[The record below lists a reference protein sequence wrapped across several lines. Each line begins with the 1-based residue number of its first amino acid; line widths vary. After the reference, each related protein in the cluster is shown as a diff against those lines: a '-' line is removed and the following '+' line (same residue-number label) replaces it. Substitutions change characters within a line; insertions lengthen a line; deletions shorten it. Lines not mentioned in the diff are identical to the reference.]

1 MTFYE
6 AALQILKSSRK
17 PLTTKEITDRA
28 LDRGLIISRGKTPV
42 ATMAA
47 VLYKRLGTDLQLVK
61 TEDRGPARA
70 KPGTVRWT
78 LRETRDSA
86 R

>member
-17 PLTTKEITDRA
+17 PLTSEEITELA
-28 LDRGLIISRGKTPV
+28 LERGLIVSRGKTPV

-47 VLYKRLGTDLQLVK
+47 ELYTHLGIDPQLVK
-61 TEDRGPARA
+61 TADRGPVAGSGDA
-70 KPGTVRWT
+70 
-78 LRETRDSA
+78 
-86 R
+86 

>member
-17 PLTTKEITDRA
+17 PLTCEEITERA
-28 LDRGLIISRGKTPV
+28 LERGLIVSRGKTPA

-47 VLYKRLGTDLQLVK
+47 ELYKRLGTDPQLVK
-61 TEDRGPARA
+61 TEDRGAIRAR
-70 KPGTVRWT
+70 PGSVRWI
-78 LRETRDSA
+78 LRETRDGA